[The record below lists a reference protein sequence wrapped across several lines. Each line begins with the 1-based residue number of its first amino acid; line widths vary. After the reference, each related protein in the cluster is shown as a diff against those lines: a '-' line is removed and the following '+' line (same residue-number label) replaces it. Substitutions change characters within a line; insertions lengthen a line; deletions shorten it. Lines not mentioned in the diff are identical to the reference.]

1 MHALIVI
8 NGYTHN
14 ASLLKKA
21 SRLKEALFSKGVS
34 SDILLSTSLLA
45 ISTGDENRVSLPA
58 RYDFCFYL
66 DKDSYLCRALSLL
79 MPVFNS
85 YESLLLS
92 DDKMLTLQALQGT
105 GIKAPETI
113 AAPLCYVDRPD
124 RKAAEAFLDGVER
137 RLSYPLVF
145 KACHGSLGRQVRRI
159 EDRKDLES
167 CYYENCHLPH
177 LYEAYLP
184 FHPGRDYR
192 LITIGER
199 AVACME
205 RVNERDFR
213 SNIAL
218 GGKGFDVTDSL
229 PDTYKEVALKAA
241 KALLLDYAGI
251 DIAIGKDGEPLFL
264 EANGNAFFSEIE
276 KVTGIDIASL
286 LVDHVLRKLG

>member
-45 ISTGDENRVSLPA
+45 ISTGDENRVSLSA

-124 RKAAEAFLDGVER
+124 GKAAEAFLDGV
-137 RLSYPLVF
+137 
-145 KACHGSLGRQVRRI
+145 
-159 EDRKDLES
+159 
-167 CYYENCHLPH
+167 
-177 LYEAYLP
+177 
-184 FHPGRDYR
+184 
-192 LITIGER
+192 
-199 AVACME
+199 
-205 RVNERDFR
+205 
-213 SNIAL
+213 
-218 GGKGFDVTDSL
+218 
-229 PDTYKEVALKAA
+229 
-241 KALLLDYAGI
+241 
-251 DIAIGKDGEPLFL
+251 
-264 EANGNAFFSEIE
+264 
-276 KVTGIDIASL
+276 
-286 LVDHVLRKLG
+286 